1 MNVRGFWIVIV
12 VLCILGG
19 LIAGIV
25 TPAIAHTLPSTATPG
40 TARIHLPPRPGPV
53 ATASAP
59 PLQPTPTA
67 AALTVLGHDTF
78 QRPDQPLWGHA
89 SDGYPWEGDANTN
102 AAFSINNGAGQITGI
117 NGTLQALLNVNS
129 PDAELLLSGSLS
141 QLDANG
147 AINLGGALRWQN
159 AGTWYKALIDGQ
171 HLRLLGKVNGKQV
184 LLKSVP
190 FQAQA
195 NVNYSLRFR
204 VLGSNLF
211 AKVWPSAQT
220 EPAAWMVV
228 AVDTHLTAGIGGIRV
243 LLTPGVTIR
252 ITSFL
257 ETSVPA
263 MV

>member
-1 MNVRGFWIVIV
+1 MNVRGFWIVTL

-25 TPAIAHTLPSTATPG
+25 TPAVAQTLPSAVPPA
-40 TARIHLPPRPGPV
+40 TARVHLPPSRSPV
-53 ATASAP
+53 ATASAQP
-59 PLQPTPTA
+59 QQPTPTA
-67 AALTVLGHDTF
+67 GAQMVLGRDTF

-89 SDGYPWEGDANTN
+89 SDGYPWGGDANTN
-102 AAFSINNGAGQITGI
+102 QAFSIKNGAGQITGA
-117 NGTLQALLNVNS
+117 NGTLQALLNINS
-129 PDAELLLSGSLS
+129 ADAEILLSGSLS
-141 QLDANG
+141 RFDANG
-147 AINLGGALRWQN
+147 GINLGGALRWQN
-159 AGTWYKALIDGQ
+159 AGTWYKVLIDGQ
-171 HLRLLGKVNGKQV
+171 HLQLLGKVNGARV
-184 LLKSVP
+184 LLKSIP

-204 VLGSNLF
+204 VLGSNLL
-211 AKVWPSAQT
+211 AKAWPSTQS
-220 EPAAWMVV
+220 EPAAWMLV

-243 LLTPGVTIR
+243 LLTLGVTIR